1 MGGFFSGSR
10 KRSREGNTPVES
22 KAVSFESFS
31 PDLLSK
37 ALTSNG
43 ADVIQSSMGGQAQT
57 ARPHVDPH
65 MIRDIAKRSEVVDAV
80 LRRIVEDVMGTG
92 YEFIP
97 IDPEKRRSN
106 KQLKI
111 LEGFFSKPNSDDI
124 GDEWIEN
131 IIYDLALFND
141 AYIELDGNADYNQ
154 GKNDWIF
161 GGDLQ
166 GVWHVDAATMSIY
179 PYNQL
184 PEPPHMAYCQKVKG
198 IERKFAKNKIIH
210 LSKFRRGRLY
220 GTSPLASLLTV
231 LAGHLYLTEYTAKLF
246 SGNIPKTLVNVGDL
260 SSKEMNTMLNL
271 IEGQISQATTPYGM
285 LVLNAGEG
293 FEVNRL
299 LDGTKEAQTLEMLYY
314 FREQICSVFGI
325 PPMKLG
331 WVQTGKMSN
340 PEQQLDTWYDVVES
354 IHVRLEKV
362 INNHILPL
370 IKVNKW
376 KFKFKTIRPGR
387 DDIKSQTVM
396 NNANAIMNLRQEM
409 VITVNESRGM
419 IGLPPIE
426 EDFADDP
433 LFRSPRLPPLYQQST
448 EVTGPVDGNDDD
460 DDDVIIP
467 DEDDDLADI
476 QEAPWSYGKPK
487 KPKKPKKKPMNK
499 GEEE

>member
-1 MGGFFSGSR
+1 MGGIFSGRR
-10 KRSREGNTPVES
+10 KRSTESDAPVES
-22 KAVSFESFS
+22 KAVSFESFN
-31 PDLLSK
+31 PDILSK

-43 ADVIQSSMGGQAQT
+43 SDVIQSSVGGVHNT

-92 YEFIP
+92 YDFIP

-106 KQLKI
+106 RQLKV
-111 LEGFFSKPNSDDI
+111 LENFFAKPNSDDI
-124 GDEWIEN
+124 GDEWLEN

-141 AYIELDGNADYNQ
+141 AYIELDGDADFNA
-154 GKNDWIF
+154 GKQDWVF
-161 GGDLQ
+161 GGSLQ

-179 PYNQL
+179 PYNQM
-184 PEPPHMAYCQKVKG
+184 PEAPYMAYCQKVKG
-198 IERKFAKNKIIH
+198 VERKFAKNKIIH

-314 FREQICSVFGI
+314 FREQIGSVFGI

-370 IKVNKW
+370 INVNKW
-376 KFKFKTIRPGR
+376 RFKFKTIRPAR
-387 DDIKSQTVM
+387 DDIKAQTAMSHSQ
-396 NNANAIMNLRQEM
+396 AITNLRQEM

-419 IGLPPIE
+419 IGLPPLE
-426 EDFADDP
+426 EVWADDP
-433 LFRSPRLPPLYQQST
+433 LFRSPRLPPLYQQT
-448 EVTGPVDGNDDD
+448 NEVTGPVDGDEPDE
-460 DDDVIIP
+460 DVVIP
-467 DEDDDLADI
+467 DEEDDLPEI
-476 QEAPWSYGKPK
+476 YEAPWDYGNKPK
-487 KPKKPKKKPMNK
+487 KKPKKKPMK
-499 GEEE
+499 DWSEEE